1 MSLVRID
8 WNPDR
13 AGYRKFGTAVFVG
26 FTIIGAL
33 VWLFGGSL
41 SATRETG
48 RFVWGSLPWF
58 TLIPAAVLVL
68 ALVAPRACR
77 PLYMAWMGFAF
88 VMGTV
93 MSTVLLAIIYW
104 GLFGAIATAFRLR
117 RRDRLVLR
125 EPSAGA
131 SAWTQVAAAPAR
143 ERYERQF

>member
-13 AGYRKFGTAVFVG
+13 AGYRKFGVAVFVG

-33 VWLFGGSL
+33 TWLLGGSL
-41 SATRETG
+41 AATRETG
-48 RFVWGSLPWF
+48 RLVWGPLPWF
-58 TLIPAAVLVL
+58 TLVPAAVLVL
-68 ALVAPRACR
+68 SLVAPRACR
-77 PLYMAWMGFAF
+77 PLYVVWMGFAF

-93 MSTVLLAIIYW
+93 VSTILLAVIYW
-104 GLFGAIATAFRLR
+104 ILFGGIATLFRLR

-131 SAWTQVAAAPAR
+131 TAWVEAAAVAR
-143 ERYERQF
+143 EQYERQF